1 MRRLARVA
9 MVLACAASAV
19 AGTVDPADFT
29 VSWSPPRRG
38 ITWATV
44 THAPTGRSF
53 RLKAAKC
60 VTDQWLKAPDPAAAR
75 RAWLGATAK
84 AYLERVLYE
93 ESEEGIR
100 ERLLAEAKAHKEAVL
115 AAQAWCEALKLKYPA
130 YADRIPTIT
139 VTGGD

>member
-1 MRRLARVA
+1 MMRRL
-9 MVLACAASAV
+9 LPILLLLSAAAG
-19 AGTVDPADFT
+19 AGTIDPADFT
-29 VSWSPPRRG
+29 VAWTPPRRG

-44 THAPTGRSF
+44 THTPSGRSF

-60 VTDQWLKAPDPAAAR
+60 VTDVWLASADPAAAR
-75 RAWLGATAK
+75 SAWIGATAK

-93 ESEEGIR
+93 ESAEGIR
-100 ERLLAEAKAHKEAVL
+100 ERLLAEAKQHKENVL